1 MQEAERYRVAQI
13 KSQTSNLLK
22 RTGWLLAGATRARP
36 AAQTAT
42 LWRSRAA
49 MSVSRTTA
57 AGTRQRHRTA
67 SKRRMRKRPFVF
79 MRQCRLN
86 PNICQDRLETNI
98 RNVERRR
105 RCCREPAHRLR
116 LRLRHRRPRHRP
128 RHHPRR
134 LLLGRSSVARPL
146 VQGASCM

>member
-86 PNICQDRLETNI
+86 PIFAKTGSRQTSETLNAEDVAAGSQPTVSVSVSVTVALAIALAITLAGSCWADRAL
-98 RNVERRR
+98 RDHS
-105 RCCREPAHRLR
+105 CR
-116 LRLRHRRPRHRP
+116 
-128 RHHPRR
+128 
-134 LLLGRSSVARPL
+134 G
-146 VQGASCM
+146 